1 MTTPNHSKAPKLDKD
16 ELTRQISTA
25 HRYFGL
31 YGFSQILPNPDII
44 LRRLGKSSLSAYRE
58 LLIDP
63 IVSGAV
69 RRRKAS
75 VAGLNYRLDSD
86 LSDKQQ
92 AVIDQILTA

>member
-1 MTTPNHSKAPKLDKD
+1 MEK
-16 ELTRQISTA
+16 ELTSQISTA
-25 HRYFGL
+25 HRYFGV
-31 YGFSQILPNPDII
+31 YKFSQLLPNPDII
-44 LRRLGKSSLSAYRE
+44 LRRLGKSSVSAYRE

-92 AVIDQILTA
+92 AVIDQIFDSLDIYGAPYSLA